1 MNQGLYVQSASQWD
15 WFRSFMT
22 KAKVQE
28 LMGKDWK
35 DWYFIER
42 VEFPDILAVHFV
54 VYGPLGRGV
63 TSSVLLDGL
72 GKGFA
77 EFLRA
82 VHIPVPVQFL
92 KEARL

>member
-1 MNQGLYVQSASQWD
+1 
-15 WFRSFMT
+15 MT
-22 KAKVQE
+22 KAKIQE

-35 DWYFIER
+35 DSYFIES
-42 VEFPDILAVHFV
+42 VEFPETLAVHFV
-54 VYGPLGRGV
+54 IYGPLGRGV

-72 GKGFA
+72 GKTFA
-77 EFLRA
+77 AFIRT